1 MAHTLTVVAAL
12 AHELAESSTP
22 QQTMQTV
29 VTRLRELF
37 DAAVCSI
44 YLRHPDHERL
54 DLVATEGLSPEA
66 VGQVSLAIDE
76 GIVGRVARSMR
87 PINVADAARHKDYIY
102 IPQTHEEPFHQF
114 MAAPLIHQRQLVG
127 VIAVQGRNQDV
138 YDTDAE
144 ALLIT
149 LSAQLASSLHP
160 WQQGGQWQRGLNK
173 RYRRYTG
180 IPAASGIGVGRL
192 LPIGLEHSL
201 ERQKKELT
209 DNPAAEALLF
219 EQACAALDEELSDA
233 SERLARQGNSEISSL
248 LSIYQMMLQSPELKQ
263 GVLDLISQ
271 GQATCWALRNT
282 VKALAAVFEAA
293 DDPYLN
299 ARQEDIRHIG
309 DRLLQH
315 LRKENP
321 LAQVRTD
328 KDLILVGKQISIT
341 DLASLPIERIRGMVC
356 TEGSALSHTAIVA
369 KALGITAV
377 MGVEGIDIPRYS
389 GQTVLVDGYRGVV
402 FCRPDRTLQKAY
414 RKLQAAEQQLN
425 SELAQ
430 LRDLP
435 ALTPDG
441 VKIRLMANTG
451 LLADVSPGLA
461 CGAEGIGLYRSEMPF
476 MQHHSFPT
484 EDEQYNVYQQV
495 LDAYQPMPVYMRI
508 LDIGGD
514 KQLPYFEINE
524 DNPYLGWRGIRLML
538 DNTSLLISQLRAMFR
553 ASEGLDNLRVLAPMV
568 SRVDEMVLF
577 RDIVQSVHKELEEE
591 GLKLAKPRIG
601 MMLEV
606 PSVLFMLPQ
615 LATLVD
621 FISIG
626 SNDLTQYLL
635 AVDRT
640 NTRVAELFDHL
651 DPAVLRALH
660 QVIQQCQPLGLEL
673 SLCGEMASDPA
684 AALLLLGL
692 GFKQLSLAAHQ
703 IPKIKWLIRSVNQ
716 QQAAA
721 IVQECLLMSSAS
733 EVRQHTE
740 AALASLGL
748 SRLAKGGD
756 LPAKK

>member
-29 VTRLRELF
+29 VTRLRAIF

-44 YLRHPDHERL
+44 YLRRPDQERL

-66 VGQVSLAIDE
+66 VGQVSLGMDE
-76 GIVGRVARSMR
+76 GIIGRVARSMR
-87 PINVADAARHKDYIY
+87 PVNVADAACHVDYIY

-114 MAAPLIHQRQLVG
+114 LAVPLIHQRQLVG
-127 VIAVQGRNQDV
+127 VLAVQGREEES
-138 YDTDAE
+138 YGADAE
-144 ALLIT
+144 ALMVT
-149 LSAQLASSLHP
+149 VSAQLAGSLLP
-160 WQQGGQWQRGLNK
+160 LQQSGQWQKGLSK
-173 RYRRYTG
+173 RYRRYQG
-180 IPAASGIGVGRL
+180 IKAATGIGVGRL
-192 LPIGLEHSL
+192 LPIGLDYSL
-201 ERQKKELT
+201 DKQKKELT
-209 DNPAAEALLF
+209 DNPEQDSQQF
-219 EQACAALDEELSDA
+219 EQACTALDEELQEA
-233 SERLARQGNSEISSL
+233 SERLAREGNSEISSL

-263 GVLDLISQ
+263 GVLNLIQQ
-271 GQATCWALRNT
+271 GLGVCWALKKT
-282 VKALAAVFEAA
+282 VQSLAAVFEAA
-293 DDPYLN
+293 EDPYLN

-309 DRLLQH
+309 NRLLQH

-321 LAQVRTD
+321 LAQVRSD

-341 DLASLPIERIRGMVC
+341 DLATLPIERIRGLVC

-389 GQTVLVDGYRGVV
+389 GQTVLVDGYRGLV

-414 RKLQAAEQQLN
+414 RKLQASEQQLN
-425 SELAQ
+425 SELEQ

-441 VKIRLMANTG
+441 VRVKLLANTG

-484 EDEQYNVYQQV
+484 EDEQYHVYQQV
-495 LDAYQPMPVYMRI
+495 LEAYQPMPVYMRI

-514 KQLPYFEINE
+514 KQLPYFEISE
-524 DNPYLGWRGIRLML
+524 ANPYLGWRGIRLML
-538 DNTSLLISQLRAMFR
+538 DNTSLLITQLRAMFR
-553 ASEGLDNLRVLAPMV
+553 ASEGMDNLRILAPMV
-568 SRVDEMVLF
+568 SRVDELSLF
-577 RDIVQSVHKELEEE
+577 RDIVQRVYNELKEE
-591 GLKLAKPRIG
+591 GLKLAKPKIG

-615 LATLVD
+615 LAPMLD

-640 NTRVAELFDHL
+640 NKRVAELFDHL
-651 DPAVLRALH
+651 DPSVLRALH
-660 QVIQQCQPLGLEL
+660 LIISQCQPLGLEL
-673 SLCGEMASDPA
+673 SVCGEMASDPA
-684 AALLLLGL
+684 AALLLLGM

-703 IPKIKWLIRSVNQ
+703 IPKIKWLVRSVNQ

-721 IVQECLLMSSAS
+721 LVQECLLLSSAS
-733 EVRQHTE
+733 EVRNRTDQ
-740 AALASLGL
+740 ALNELGL
-748 SRLAKGGD
+748 ARLARGAD
-756 LPAKK
+756 A

>member
-1 MAHTLTVVAAL
+1 MAHTLSVVASL
-12 AHELAESSTP
+12 AHELAESGTP

-29 VTRLRELF
+29 VTRLRAIF

-44 YLRHPDHERL
+44 YLCRPDQERL

-66 VGQVSLAIDE
+66 IGQVSLGKDE
-76 GIVGRVARSMR
+76 GLIGRVARTMR
-87 PINVADAARHKDYIY
+87 PVNVADAASHENYIY

-114 MAAPLIHQRQLVG
+114 LAVPLIYQRQLVG
-127 VIAVQGRNQDV
+127 VLALQGREQES
-138 YDTDAE
+138 YDADAE
-144 ALLIT
+144 ALMVT
-149 LSAQLASSLHP
+149 VSAQLAGALRSL
-160 WQQGGQWQRGLNK
+160 QQSGQWQKGLNK
-173 RYRRYTG
+173 RYRRYQG
-180 IPAASGIGVGRL
+180 IKASTGIGVGRL
-192 LPIGLEHSL
+192 LPIGLDYQL
-201 ERQKKELT
+201 DKQKK
-209 DNPAAEALLF
+209 AQAEDPQQDTLRF
-219 EQACAALDEELSDA
+219 EQACDALNQELQEA
-233 SERLARQGNSEISSL
+233 SERLAREGNSEISSL

-263 GVLDLISQ
+263 GVLEIIGQ
-271 GQATCWALRNT
+271 GFTVFWALKKT
-282 VKALAAVFEAA
+282 VQSLAAVFEAA
-293 DDPYLN
+293 ADPYLN

-309 DRLLQH
+309 NRLLQYLH
-315 LRKENP
+315 KDNP

-328 KDLILVGKQISIT
+328 KDLILVGRQISIT
-341 DLASLPIERIRGMVC
+341 DLASLPIERIRGLVC

-389 GQTVLVDGYRGVV
+389 GQVVLVDGYRGLV
-402 FCRPDRTLQKAY
+402 FCRPDRALQKAY
-414 RKLQAAEQQLN
+414 RKLQAAELQLD

-441 VKIRLMANTG
+441 VRIKLLANTG

-476 MQHHSFPT
+476 MQHQNFPT
-484 EDEQYNVYQQV
+484 EDEQYHVYQQV
-495 LDAYQPMPVYMRI
+495 LDAYKGMPVYMRI

-514 KQLPYFEINE
+514 KQLPYFEISE

-568 SRVDEMVLF
+568 SRVEEVTLF
-577 RDIVQSVHKELEEE
+577 RQLVQQVYNELCEE
-591 GLKLAKPRIG
+591 GLQLAKPKVG

-615 LATLVD
+615 LAPSLD

-640 NTRVAELFDHL
+640 NKRVADLFDHL
-651 DPAVLRALH
+651 EPSVLRALH

-673 SLCGEMASDPA
+673 SICGEMASDPA

-692 GFKQLSLAAHQ
+692 GFRQLSLAAHQ
-703 IPKIKWLIRSVNQ
+703 IPRIKWLIRSVNQ

-721 IVQECLLMSSAS
+721 LVQECLLLSNAS
-733 EVRQHTE
+733 EVRQRTE
-740 AALASLGL
+740 QVLTEQGL
-748 SRLAKGGD
+748 LRLAQG
-756 LPAKK
+756 AEARN